1 MRAGG
6 TQAEYARVALADGT
20 LVKTPAM
27 PTEEQIPP
35 PQDFSTPF

>member
-20 LVKTPAM
+20 LVKTLK
-27 PTEEQIPP
+27 PP
-35 PQDFSTPF
+35 HPSSFPRS